1 MPVWIRVRMCGWVD
15 VRCACIWCIWSL
27 VACDEWWSCM
37 CVLYVCLGALWHVM
51 CVCVWG
57 LCTWLC
63 NCVGSCQTWLRI
75 VFFRCA
81 ICVWCCTC
89 VYVLAVTCCSSCV
102 SICVYVSTGVCVCLC
117 VCMCMCVCMCACVFV
132 CHVPR
137 GVFSITQLH
146 SHANYIAPFLSAQLI
161 SSSYHSAQSLL

>member
-1 MPVWIRVRMCGWVD
+1 MHVCAICLLGCTLTCD
-15 VRCACIWCIWSL
+15 V
-27 VACDEWWSCM
+27 CM
-37 CVLYVCLGALWHVM
+37 CMGFVHMVVQ
-51 CVCVWG
+51 
-57 LCTWLC
+57 LCRQLPDMATHR
-63 NCVGSCQTWLRI
+63 V
-75 VFFRCA
+75 FRCA

-102 SICVYVSTGVCVCLC
+102 GICVYVSTGVCVCLC